1 MPLALLPQLIEPRKV
16 PGEELE
22 GNDAE
27 GIDIPAFST
36 ITREV
41 TRGDLLGTG
50 VKEQVTGLETLDPAH
65 KNLSKIGN
73 TEFLPALRISS
84 QENTRRPQPPVEQTG
99 FMNLGKLQGQIP
111 HDLKSLLP
119 REQGHEPLER
129 ADLPLLTLAA
139 FPSVKREDTGGE
151 SISPLQ
157 HIIVDRGDARERRG
171 AVAKGLEIRLEK
183 ASPNRANELIL

>member
-22 GNDAE
+22 GNDTE

-65 KNLSKIGN
+65 KNLSKIVARAV
-73 TEFLPALRISS
+73 FHYDQRHALLRIL
-84 QENTRRPQPPVEQTG
+84 EAYA
-99 FMNLGKLQGQIP
+99 
-111 HDLKSLLP
+111 LL
-119 REQGHEPLER
+119 H
-129 ADLPLLTLAA
+129 
-139 FPSVKREDTGGE
+139 
-151 SISPLQ
+151 
-157 HIIVDRGDARERRG
+157 
-171 AVAKGLEIRLEK
+171 
-183 ASPNRANELIL
+183 